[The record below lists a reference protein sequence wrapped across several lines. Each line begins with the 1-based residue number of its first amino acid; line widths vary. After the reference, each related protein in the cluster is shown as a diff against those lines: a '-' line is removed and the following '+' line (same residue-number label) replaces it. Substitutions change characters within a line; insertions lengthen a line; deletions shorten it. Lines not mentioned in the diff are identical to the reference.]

1 MMPGMPAGRQL
12 AASLSSGG
20 AARNAFLFASYAGVR
35 DGLAGAAPAPPPR
48 VPGLISHTPV
58 KSGSFASAAQSAAV
72 GALAVNFWVWAM
84 ALKVADTNTT
94 AAMAERMVVLVRM
107 LVKVART
114 NW

>member
-35 DGLAGAAPAPPPR
+35 DGLTGTAPAPPPR

-72 GALAVNFWVWAM
+72 GALAMNFWVWPI
-84 ALKVADTNTT
+84 ALNGAERNTT
-94 AAMAERMVVLVRM
+94 AAMAERIGVLVRM
-107 LVKVART
+107 RV
-114 NW
+114 